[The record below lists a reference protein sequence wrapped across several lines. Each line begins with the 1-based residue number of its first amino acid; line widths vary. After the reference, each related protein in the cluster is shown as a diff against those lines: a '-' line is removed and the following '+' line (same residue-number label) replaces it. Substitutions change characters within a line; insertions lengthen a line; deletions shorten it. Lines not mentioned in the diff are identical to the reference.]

1 MPYLLGFEVLHV
13 EPEHT
18 LFPLFLGDSL
28 TDVDHGRT
36 LSYILTEAR
45 MEVR

>member
-1 MPYLLGFEVLHV
+1 VLHV

-18 LFPLFLGDSL
+18 LFPLFSGDSL
-28 TDVDHGRT
+28 THVDRGQA

-45 MEVR
+45 MGVR